1 MPTAPSVSPKF
12 VASLAA
18 MIDHAVAQCSHAV
31 NGGRP
36 SWFRGQQTS
45 WSGEVLDV
53 DAIATAFDRSA
64 VGESYS
70 EAIAGGGTVGAAAS
84 SKLQSDYLA
93 MMERSFRLR
102 HLSPIRS
109 SLHAAT
115 RRLGHSDAARGVI
128 ARVGKYAQDL
138 LLDGSA

>member
-1 MPTAPSVSPKF
+1 MPSVPSVSPRF
-12 VASLAA
+12 VASLSA

-36 SWFRGQQTS
+36 AWFRGQQST

-53 DAIATAFDRSA
+53 DAIASAFDRSSI
-64 VGESYS
+64 GEAYS
-70 EAIAGGGTVGAAAS
+70 EAVAGGGTVGAAAS
-84 SKLQSDYLA
+84 SKMQSDYLA
-93 MMERSFRLR
+93 MMERSFRMR
-102 HLSPIRS
+102 HLSPVRS
-109 SLHAAT
+109 ALHAAT
-115 RRLGHSDAARGVI
+115 RRLGHSDTNRGVI